1 MSELTYETVRDWVLS
16 DPLND
21 GIMSVSTI
29 KRRFRIAHGRAE
41 AFMRQ
46 LIEDGIVSASGKPR
60 RILKIN
66 NEKETV

>member
-1 MSELTYETVRDWVLS
+1 
-16 DPLND
+16 
-21 GIMSVSTI
+21 MSVSTI
-29 KRRFRIAHGRAE
+29 KRRFRIAHGRSE